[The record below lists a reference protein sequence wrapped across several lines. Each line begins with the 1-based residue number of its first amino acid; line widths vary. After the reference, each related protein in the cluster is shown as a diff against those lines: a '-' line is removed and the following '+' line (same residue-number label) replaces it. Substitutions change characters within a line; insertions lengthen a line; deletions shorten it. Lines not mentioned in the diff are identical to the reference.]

1 MNNEKMDTS
10 AVYTLFEELKESL
23 KQRDEKPVEPA
34 QVDMTA
40 VNTMTER
47 FENLI
52 EEIKKPTKVE
62 HHHVISIGSNKVFF
76 SLIGTCIVILI
87 LSFVIYNQR
96 QTISQY
102 EDNDLK
108 YRCIKMQGQATEN
121 NIYRLERQFEYRD
134 SITIVRKQ
142 VEQYERLMEEQAE
155 KVEQARR
162 NADEAE
168 RLQREAESLKGKSGD
183 REKI

>member
-1 MNNEKMDTS
+1 MSSEKIDTS

-23 KQRDEKPVEPA
+23 KQRNEKPVESA

-40 VNTMTER
+40 INTMTER

-52 EEIKKPTKVE
+52 EEVKKPTKVN

-76 SLIGTCIVILI
+76 SLTGMCIVILI
-87 LSFVIYNQR
+87 LSFAIYNQR

-102 EDNDLK
+102 KDNDLK
-108 YRCIKMQGQATEN
+108 YRYIKMQGQATEN

-134 SITIVRKQ
+134 SIGIICKQ
-142 VEQYERLMEEQAE
+142 VERYEQLVKEQAKRIEQGKQNE
-155 KVEQARR
+155 KET
-162 NADEAE
+162 D
-168 RLQREAESLKGKSGD
+168 RLTKEIESFKKS
-183 REKI
+183 K

>member
-1 MNNEKMDTS
+1 MS
-10 AVYTLFEELKESL
+10 
-23 KQRDEKPVEPA
+23 A

-40 VNTMTER
+40 VNAMTER

-52 EEIKKPTKVE
+52 EEVKKPTKVN

-76 SLIGTCIVILI
+76 SLIGMCIVILI
-87 LSFVIYNQR
+87 LSFAIYNQR

-102 EDNDLK
+102 RDNDLK
-108 YRCIKMQGQATEN
+108 YRYIKMQGQATEN

-142 VEQYERLMEEQAE
+142 VEKYERLVKEQAE
-155 KVEQARR
+155 KVERARQ

-168 RLQREAESLKGKSGD
+168 KLQKEAESLKK
-183 REKI
+183 KK